1 MATSRCSA
9 IKAGGE
15 RCQRIAT
22 RGSEY
27 CYSHD
32 PNRSEQ
38 RSRIAS
44 RAGKRGG
51 NGRGGIDDTA
61 QAIRH
66 TKSLVARL
74 LEDTV
79 ERSTATAC
87 FMGLNTLAR
96 LLELQRSL
104 HETQELEARIA
115 MLEQR
120 ARAEQQRTAQW
131 QSRHKL

>member
-1 MATSRCSA
+1 MATSRCAA

-38 RSRIAS
+38 RSAIAS

-51 NGRGGIDDTA
+51 NGRGGLDDTA

-66 TKSLVARL
+66 TKGLVGRL
-74 LEDTV
+74 MSGDV
-79 ERSTATAC
+79 DRSVATGC

-104 HETQELEARIA
+104 HETQELEARIVA
-115 MLEQR
+115 LERRQR
-120 ARAEQQRTAQW
+120 VEQNMW
-131 QSRHKL
+131 QSRHRR